1 MFCLCLHTEI
11 RLLYT
16 VGWEALY
23 SWYMGCGWGVQV
35 CRYGLWH
42 NGRVWILGIWG
53 DVLWQGHQYWISVFT
68 VRKYVFKLKQESSDN
83 PFWVQSEEKKDRNI
97 DDYRRPE
104 RIYLDKASISKNAE
118 QRSLAKL
125 KLNSMWSKWAQN
137 QTKTQTNIVDS
148 EKEF

>member
-1 MFCLCLHTEI
+1 
-11 RLLYT
+11 
-16 VGWEALY
+16 
-23 SWYMGCGWGVQV
+23 
-35 CRYGLWH
+35 
-42 NGRVWILGIWG
+42 
-53 DVLWQGHQYWISVFT
+53 
-68 VRKYVFKLKQESSDN
+68 LKQESSDN